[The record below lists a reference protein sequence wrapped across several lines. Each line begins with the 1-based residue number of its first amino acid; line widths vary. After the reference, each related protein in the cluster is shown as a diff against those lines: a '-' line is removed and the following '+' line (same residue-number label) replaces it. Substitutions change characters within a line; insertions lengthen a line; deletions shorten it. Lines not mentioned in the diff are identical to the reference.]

1 MEIKRIMVIGAGQMG
16 SGIAQTAALA
26 GFQTVLHDISFEF
39 ANKGLNTIKKS
50 LSKFLEKGKITAED
64 MEATLGRLQLS
75 DNLENAK
82 NCDIIIEAASEKME
96 IKSQIFRTLD
106 EVAPAHAILASNTS
120 SLPITELAACTKRPT
135 QVIGMHFMNPVP
147 LMKLVEII
155 RGLATSDEVYQ
166 VIEDLAKQMGK
177 VPVAVNDVPGFVS
190 NRISQVMINEAIW
203 CLYEGVGNPEGID
216 TIMKLGFNHPMG
228 PLALADLIG
237 LDTVLSILEIMH
249 EGYGDPRYRP
259 CPLLRKYVKAGWL
272 GRKSG
277 RGFYNY
283 EG

>member
-82 NCDIIIEAASEKME
+82 NCDIVIEAASEKME